1 MATRPFRDIAAKN
14 REKWSLGAHHLAQ
27 RLSTQLEAETNAQ
40 EALGRQLAE
49 ARKSADLTQ
58 PELAEQT
65 GLQQADISRIE
76 HGLGNPTRDTL
87 LKLVDAL
94 GMEIVL
100 RPKGEQSHAQA

>member
-1 MATRPFRDIAAKN
+1 MLMVDALKMKRSCVYSIN
-14 REKWSLGAHHLAQ
+14 MLHLDQ
-27 RLSTQLEAETNAQ
+27 HSAETTAQ

-49 ARKSADLTQ
+49 ARKLAHLTQ
-58 PELAEQT
+58 PQLAQQT

-87 LKLVDAL
+87 LKLADAL

-100 RPKGEQSHAQA
+100 RPKEGETKVQI

>member
-1 MATRPFRDIAAKN
+1 MATRSFRDIATKN
-14 REKWSLGAHHLAQ
+14 REKWSPSTHNLAQ
-27 RLSTQLEAETNAQ
+27 RLSAQLEAETTAQ

-49 ARKSADLTQ
+49 ARKLAHLTQ
-58 PELAEQT
+58 PQLAQQT

-100 RPKGEQSHAQA
+100 RPKEGETKVQI